1 MNNDEKSLHLS
12 QNYVL
17 KHKAISILSNNM
29 TNSI

>member
-17 KHKAISILSNNM
+17 KHKAISILSNM